1 MIIDGFKPAGQVQPN
16 NFFQLPFNE
25 LYTGLANKQ
34 RYYDLAGAKADAA
47 AQGME
52 GLMKSVDVWDTGAAY
67 QRVSQFQSK
76 IDSLKEKYPDYTDPM
91 FNKELNKIIREGSS
105 DDWWGKAIAS
115 KPIYEQWRKAYGE
128 SDAPMQNKLDA
139 MSLIEQAAT
148 SPEGATSLFKGNV
161 SPLNIP
167 KYSDWG
173 KTLQEI
179 GKGVKAD
186 GNEKINI
193 GGSWITKSEWEGI
206 TQEKALSALGISYK
220 KDANGNYLDESGKPI
235 KDPRT
240 QAPVIDYDNMA
251 MGLGAED
258 MRQLQLDA
266 KGVLMNNPNL
276 DYDTV
281 VKTLYVQKAMQVANA
296 NTFSKTGEDVNANP
310 YGLKAVE
317 LQNSIALKEYDKK
330 EEERTVLDQLAYD
343 NKMYNKLPTTL
354 GNYSSDAQ
362 GFIDIIN
369 NPKSSEKE
377 IERAKRLLDINGV
390 EYPSNT
396 SEASLK
402 AYADKLTKTGNPDSK
417 LMGEVLQ
424 TLISENPQG
433 KTESSDAYYDRL
445 NKGYQQFRDAFKDT
459 EINKNVYTNKKTIED
474 KTYTVIGKV
483 SGSGDSKVANV
494 GEITNKGI
502 VLLDEKGAS
511 PITDFNTFVTETLG
525 LKNVEDFVERARV
538 TGTADAVN
546 DVAPTGY
553 VAQYV
558 DEKGKEYN
566 FIISSTN
573 YSEAKKNEPVFNLS
587 QPMFNPMM
595 KQSADVPASSLNL
608 SGEGMKFLELSPN
621 QTIITKRED
630 NFDGVTYTPEMK
642 VYVRTYNGN
651 TYSEK
656 PYTIQGSEINYN
668 DFIDLYNTIIH

>member
-330 EEERTVLDQLAYD
+330 EEERTVLDQLAYG
-343 NKMYNKLPTTL
+343 NKMYDKLPEAL
-354 GNYSSDAQ
+354 SAYKPFQSKMGS
-362 GFIDIIN
+362 II
-369 NPKSSEKE
+369 K
-377 IERAKRLLDINGV
+377 
-390 EYPSNT
+390 NT
-396 SEASLK
+396 SGSKPNDYFGKEFLK
-402 AYADKLTKTGNPDSK
+402 YAQDLQNTGNPDDK

-424 TLISENPQG
+424 NLINENPQAAG
-433 KTESSDAYYDRL
+433 ETPNAYYDRL
-445 NKGYQQFRDAFKDT
+445 NRGYEQFREAFKDT
-459 EINKNVYTNKKTIED
+459 EITKNVYTNKKTIED

-566 FIISSTN
+566 FIVSSTN

-630 NFDGVTYTPEMK
+630 NFDGVTYAPEMK